1 MLFSYKNKWLHG
13 FVLAAA
19 SSLSYSA
26 PAWADESP
34 FSHIYTAEVL
44 PQGAMEI
51 EQWATWAWQKPQERF
66 YQLKGRTEFE
76 YGVTSRFQIAG
87 YLNYARTSITPQ
99 GPGAPDGAE
108 NETEFEAV
116 SLEGIYQVLDPYT
129 QPLGLALYFEPAIG
143 ADERELEFKLLLQ
156 KNLLEDRLIL
166 AANINLEYEWE
177 REPGGWEHA
186 SALEFYLGASYRVA
200 PGWFAGVEFLNENAY
215 DGHILGTAHAE
226 TNAYFA
232 GPTLHYATENWWATL
247 AVLTQLPWGGNP
259 GGGAGALSHGYLTG
273 EERMRLRL
281 RIGIPL

>member
-1 MLFSYKNKWLHG
+1 MRFYNNNKLLRGLFLP
-13 FVLAAA
+13 AA
-19 SSLSYSA
+19 LSFFCTVSA
-26 PAWADESP
+26 QADESP
-34 FSHIYTAEVL
+34 FSHVYTAEVL
-44 PQGAMEI
+44 PQGGMEI
-51 EQWATWAWQKPQERF
+51 EQWATWSWQKPQESF

-76 YGVTSRFQIAG
+76 YGITNRFQIAG
-87 YLNYARTSITPQ
+87 YLNYAHTRIRPQ

-143 ADERELEFKLLLQ
+143 SDEREMELKLLLQ
-156 KNLLEDRLIL
+156 KNLLDDQLIL

-186 SALEFYLGASYRVA
+186 SALEFYLGASYRFA

-226 TNAYFA
+226 TNAFFA
-232 GPTLHYATENWWATL
+232 GPTLHYATEKWWATL
-247 AVLTQLPWGGNP
+247 AVLAQLPWGGNP
-259 GGGAGALSHGYLTG
+259 GNGAGALSHGYLTG

-281 RIGIPL
+281 RIGVPL